1 MNLAKEKFSHI
12 HRWYEENRAS
22 LVRMAVML
30 GHQKDEADD
39 FVNQFFLDLLEKN
52 IDPDLVTNPQAF
64 LSTAFRRKLIDHY
77 RRSKAKAKMYVV
89 GGEINDRLSEPSA
102 QEAIEQTNDNTEL
115 VNQIRKAFLKLPD
128 RCQKVMYL
136 KFYKGLSTEQIAL
149 QTGLT
154 KRSVYNNLFE
164 GIKILRAGMSQLAPG
179 IQYAAIISVFP
190 LLILNL

>member
-12 HRWYEENRAS
+12 HHWYEENRVS

-30 GHQKDEADD
+30 GHQNDEADD

-102 QEAIEQTNDNTEL
+102 QEAIEQTQDNTEL